1 MDPGGDAPS
10 LVPTRL
16 TRAQARWYLLR
27 FGGPLAVVPS
37 LLQPIVVVATA
48 VVLAAFVRNPFPLL
62 APIAWLALPIWLAR
76 GTSLAVDKTDEPDLH
91 ALVASVARELGAPL
105 PHQISLDASPNASF
119 RRNRATRRTELRIGV
134 PLLVA
139 LDGDALAAVTAHEL
153 AHGLQGRRRFGAAD
167 LEARL
172 VQTRQVIVSALAS
185 GRRRRRSLWPGSPL
199 AHFLAATQPLA
210 RALET
215 SADQAAMAVVG
226 SEAMA
231 SALRSADRADAALAL
246 YHGFVVSPLIA
257 GGTRPSQ
264 ILDGFTRW
272 TTQADERILDRLSG
286 WHDADADSEL
296 DDHPHDDE
304 RTTDAPSADAVSRA
318 VSRHPSAHLSA
329 PDALQLHSRAGAER
343 LLAGALLGRHRS
355 LPTASGDGSGDDSA
369 ITSWRL
375 GATSTRLRFVRSGR
389 RGRRVPA
396 LSDVAARLT
405 MAGAVPTESAQLV
418 NLLVSLSVA
427 FAVELGDRGWIG
439 PLPGTSTLISP
450 ADTFDDAIALAMQ
463 AIEEHSGVVP
473 LVDALRA
480 GRPRM
485 ASA

>member
-1 MDPGGDAPS
+1 
-10 LVPTRL
+10 
-16 TRAQARWYLLR
+16 LLR

-48 VVLAAFVRNPFPLL
+48 VGLAAYVHNPFPLV

-76 GTSLAVDKTDEPDLH
+76 GTSLDVDKTAEPDLH
-91 ALVASVARELGAPL
+91 ALVASVARQLGAPL

-119 RRNRATRRTELRIGV
+119 RRSRVTRRTELRIGV

-139 LDGDALAAVTAHEL
+139 LDGEALSAVTAHEL

-199 AHFLAATQPLA
+199 ARFLSATQPLA

-226 SEAMA
+226 SQAMA

-246 YHGFVVSPLIA
+246 YYGFIVSPLIA
-257 GGTRPSQ
+257 GGTRPSHV
-264 ILDGFTRW
+264 LDGFTRW
-272 TTQADERILDRLSG
+272 TSQADERILDRLAG

-304 RTTDAPSADAVSRA
+304 RTIDAPSDEAVSRA
-318 VSRHPSAHLSA
+318 VARHPAAHLLTEE
-329 PDALQLHSRAGAER
+329 PVLLHSDNGAEH

-355 LPTASGDGSGDDSA
+355 LPIAGGSGGDPGDDSA
-369 ITSWRL
+369 ITAWRL
-375 GATSTRLRFVRSGR
+375 GATSLRLRFVRSGR

-418 NLLVSLSVA
+418 SLLVSMSVA

-463 AIEEHSGVVP
+463 AIEEHSGVAP